1 MNHLWQPEEKA
12 MSLHRYHLLFL
23 IALTLGWGW
32 LPVAPVVG
40 NASAS
45 SPEPPK
51 IASPEDIPGTTKIN
65 AEELIE
71 LMWTTPQ
78 LILIDSRITSDRN
91 EGFIEGSI
99 SLPNTETSCESLEGV
114 VSEKSAPALFYC
126 NGIKCGRS
134 AKAAQIAIDC
144 GYNHVYWFRGGIE
157 EWKQKQLPLLK

>member
-1 MNHLWQPEEKA
+1 
-12 MSLHRYHLLFL
+12 MSFLRYHLLLL
-23 IALTLGWGW
+23 IVLLPGWGW
-32 LPVAPVVG
+32 LPVAQAAG

-45 SPEPPK
+45 SLEPDK
-51 IASPEDIPGTTKIN
+51 IISPENIPGTTRIN

-71 LMWTTPQ
+71 LMWSTPQ
-78 LILIDSRITSDRN
+78 LTLIDSRITSDRN

-114 VSEKSAPALFYC
+114 IPDKTEPALFYC

-144 GYNHVYWFRGGIE
+144 GYNQIYWFRGGIE
-157 EWKQKQLPLLK
+157 EWREKKFPLLK